1 MADMQSHRYRE
12 QLSIF
17 GDPDAQ
23 DPDPEVRKRFMG
35 KYEGAVVA
43 NIDPLRQGRL
53 LVRVADVSGVLPT
66 GWAMPCVPMA
76 GPLMGSYFVPP
87 PIGAGVWVEFQEG
100 DPERPIWV
108 GCFWGPG
115 QVPPLAQASATT
127 APGQAVITLETATSG
142 ISVCDIPL
150 PPGGN
155 VNLHVGASTF
165 VTLGVD
171 GVTIVAPKVS
181 IVTPSFTVN
190 GVAFSVGT
198 P

>member
-1 MADMQSHRYRE
+1 MADMQRHGYRE
-12 QLSIF
+12 QFSIF

-23 DPDPEVRKRFMG
+23 DPDPEVRKRFLG
-35 KYEGAVVA
+35 KYQGTVV
-43 NIDPLRQGRL
+43 NNVDPLRQGRL
-53 LVRVADVSGVLPT
+53 FVRVTDAT
-66 GWAMPCVPMA
+66 GLHSSSWAMPCVPVA
-76 GPLMGSYFVPP
+76 GLLAGTYFIPA
-87 PIGAGVWVEFQEG
+87 IGAGVWVEFQEG

-115 QVPPLAQASATT
+115 QVPALAQASATA
-127 APGQAVITLETATSG
+127 APGTMVITLETLTSG
-142 ISVCDIPL
+142 ISVCDAPL

-155 VNLHVGASTF
+155 VNLHAGAGTF

-171 GVTIVAPKVS
+171 GVTITAPKVS
-181 IVTPSFTVN
+181 IVTASFTVN